1 MDPTKTEARPA
12 PAERNRVAV
21 WDRPVRVVHWLFV
34 ILIPFSW
41 WTAEEEMIEWHQR
54 SGLAL
59 LGLLVFRII
68 WGLIG
73 SSTARFASF
82 VRGPGTILS
91 YLRGRVASPI
101 GHNPLGAL
109 SVLALLAVL
118 AVQIGLGLFAADD
131 DWLWP
136 GPLTGLIG
144 EDLAEELTEW
154 HEWTFNLLLAAI
166 ALHVLAIAFY
176 LLVKRRNLVGPMVTG
191 VVEAPPGTEPMKGA
205 GAVRFFVAA
214 AAAFAVVSL
223 VWMQA

>member
-1 MDPTKTEARPA
+1 VDPTKTEARPA